1 MRPIIN
7 TKDNDTKAPS
17 SHEKKIQKRVEK
29 FMETVEALKFSQ
41 TGKLTILKFL
51 VDKSAV
57 VLSNTK
63 AGEKFNDKFHHFTEE
78 MDLAVRKSKKE
89 ENQKEFLELLQ
100 ERIARDALGK
110 YYKEYA
116 AMKNSGAS
124 AAELIEWISDKQ
136 KIINPPKIRQRSH
149 SQPTMLVSA
158 PIQAQTPPITTAAP
172 AANLPSTVPGLTV
185 TQPMAQSPMQQ
196 ISPVIMHQPIT
207 YPAPYPIAYPVG
219 YAFATPAPVQH
230 FAYPPTPQPFSYPA
244 SPNPVSYP
252 ATPPAMGF
260 QQPINITG
268 MTHQPYPQTFAHAQD
283 QQPGTPFNM
292 PAPAQAAFNASGSLN
307 PIQDQARD
315 QLVQI
320 FHEAKFN
327 RPGTLT
333 LLKFLVNGE
342 KPTYSEKPEVKRFN
356 DKLDK
361 FIGSYEQIRTSI
373 GEQRDTRWAFECIC
387 LIAKKNLQHAE
398 LSILMKKLISEDR
411 QSVVSWLNTLYQ
423 V

>member
-124 AAELIEWISDKQ
+124 
-136 KIINPPKIRQRSH
+136 
-149 SQPTMLVSA
+149 
-158 PIQAQTPPITTAAP
+158 
-172 AANLPSTVPGLTV
+172 
-185 TQPMAQSPMQQ
+185 
-196 ISPVIMHQPIT
+196 
-207 YPAPYPIAYPVG
+207 
-219 YAFATPAPVQH
+219 
-230 FAYPPTPQPFSYPA
+230 
-244 SPNPVSYP
+244 
-252 ATPPAMGF
+252 
-260 QQPINITG
+260 
-268 MTHQPYPQTFAHAQD
+268 
-283 QQPGTPFNM
+283 
-292 PAPAQAAFNASGSLN
+292 
-307 PIQDQARD
+307 
-315 QLVQI
+315 
-320 FHEAKFN
+320 
-327 RPGTLT
+327 
-333 LLKFLVNGE
+333 
-342 KPTYSEKPEVKRFN
+342 
-356 DKLDK
+356 
-361 FIGSYEQIRTSI
+361 
-373 GEQRDTRWAFECIC
+373 
-387 LIAKKNLQHAE
+387 
-398 LSILMKKLISEDR
+398 
-411 QSVVSWLNTLYQ
+411 
-423 V
+423 